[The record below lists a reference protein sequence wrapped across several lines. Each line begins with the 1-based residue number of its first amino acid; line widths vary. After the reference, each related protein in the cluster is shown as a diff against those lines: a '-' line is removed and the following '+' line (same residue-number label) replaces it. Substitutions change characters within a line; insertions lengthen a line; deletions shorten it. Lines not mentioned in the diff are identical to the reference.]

1 MTLSEIFSAIYAERE
16 SPSYAVQWDDMH
28 KRTSIFNIRVA
39 RGPNLRESTESGREH
54 PSQAYSAGNEKAH
67 SNSAEYKNGHDSMM
81 NMLVKTQATTTV
93 YDVNGPENRN
103 RFPRTD
109 CAAIE
114 VYAPV
119 FPPHCRPHGSALRRS
134 VRTRTIN
141 YSSYSPYFDMTVHV
155 IALQDSSCHGNSRTV
170 TVGRASEQ
178 ASAVS

>member
-39 RGPNLRESTESGREH
+39 RGQNLRESTESGREH
-54 PSQAYSAGNEKAH
+54 PSQAYSTGNEKAH

-109 CAAIE
+109 CAAILKFMLR
-114 VYAPV
+114 Y
-119 FPPHCRPHGSALRRS
+119 FRPTVVLTGTPSAAAS
-134 VRTRTIN
+134 
-141 YSSYSPYFDMTVHV
+141 
-155 IALQDSSCHGNSRTV
+155 
-170 TVGRASEQ
+170 GRARSIT
-178 ASAVS
+178 ALIPRTLT

>member
-109 CAAIE
+109 CAAILKFMLR
-114 VYAPV
+114 Y
-119 FPPHCRPHGSALRRS
+119 FRPTVVLTGTPSAAAS
-134 VRTRTIN
+134 
-141 YSSYSPYFDMTVHV
+141 
-155 IALQDSSCHGNSRTV
+155 
-170 TVGRASEQ
+170 GRAR
-178 ASAVS
+178 